1 MGAQPNFTQDI
12 DSFMYLL
19 RPPRMKPHLV
29 FLFGSLLLSAC
40 STSPS
45 QRADSLRSFIEQNLY
60 STEHLA
66 FGADP
71 RAVHAVRSRTTE
83 SDIPTLILLL
93 SDHRTAIVRVA
104 QHVLVSYNDAA
115 LHHLTEMLARSQG
128 NAPVIEET
136 ITMIQKRKS
145 P

>member
-1 MGAQPNFTQDI
+1 MGGHPNFI
-12 DSFMYLL
+12 RNIHSLMYLL
-19 RPPRMKPHLV
+19 RPPRMKLHLAV
-29 FLFGSLLLSAC
+29 LFGSLLLGAC
-40 STSPS
+40 STTSM

-71 RAVHAVRSRTTE
+71 RSVHAVRSRTTE
-83 SDIPTLILLL
+83 SDIPALVHLL

-115 LHHLTEMLARSQG
+115 LPHLTEMLAGSQE

-136 ITMIQKRKS
+136 IAMIQKRKS
-145 P
+145 L